1 MMHQSE
7 TTTSTGAA
15 APRPTLLR
23 RTLDALYLGGGI
35 LSGLFLVAILL
46 LMMAL
51 SLGRPLG
58 INIPSGDDFA
68 AWSLVGMSFMGLAHT
83 FKRGEMIRVGLLLE
97 RLKGGRKRA
106 AELFSLT
113 VGTLFIGYFF
123 AQALRFASDSW
134 RFSDASTGVIVVPL
148 WIPQSAMVLGLGLLL
163 LAFLDELWT
172 VINGGKPT
180 YEKEPPATPE
190 ELLDRVASGGGV

>member
-1 MMHQSE
+1 MI
-7 TTTSTGAA
+7 
-15 APRPTLLR
+15 R
-23 RTLDALYLGGGI
+23 RTLDMFYLAGGI
-35 LSGLFLVAILL
+35 LSGAFLVLILL

-58 INIPSGDDFA
+58 LNVPSGDDFA

-97 RLKGGRKRA
+97 RLKGRNKQV

-113 VGTLFIGYFF
+113 VGSLFIGYFF
-123 AQALRFASDSW
+123 AQSLRFTHDSW
-134 RFSDASTGVIVVPL
+134 RFFDMSTGVIVVPL

-163 LAFLDELWT
+163 VAFLDELWT
-172 VINGGKPT
+172 VISGRKPT
-180 YEKEPPATPE
+180 YEKEPAATPE